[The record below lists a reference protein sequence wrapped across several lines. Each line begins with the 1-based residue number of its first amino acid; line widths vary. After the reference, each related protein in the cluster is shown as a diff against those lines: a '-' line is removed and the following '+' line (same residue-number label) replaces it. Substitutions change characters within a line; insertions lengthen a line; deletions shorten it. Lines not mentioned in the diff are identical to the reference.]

1 MIILCLFP
9 NIYKVNYLYQLDKCI
24 LLDEYNVNIIFTC
37 SGRSDI
43 SGLYSDRIIISERKT
58 EEIILDTFD
67 EWNLSSNVIKE
78 NM

>member
-1 MIILCLFP
+1 MI
-9 NIYKVNYLYQLDKCI
+9 DKRNEFLTKLAN
-24 LLDEYNVNIIFTC
+24 LLDEYNADIEFIC
-37 SGRSDI
+37 SEGSDI

>member
-1 MIILCLFP
+1 MSEEKRKEFLTKLAS
-9 NIYKVNYLYQLDKCI
+9 

-67 EWNLSSNVIKE
+67 EWSLSSNVIKE

>member
-1 MIILCLFP
+1 MSEEKRKEFLTKLAS
-9 NIYKVNYLYQLDKCI
+9 

-37 SGRSDI
+37 SS
-43 SGLYSDRIIISERKT
+43 LYSDRIIISERKT

-67 EWNLSSNVIKE
+67 EWNLSSNAIKK

>member
-1 MIILCLFP
+1 MNKETRIEFLTKLA
-9 NIYKVNYLYQLDKCI
+9 N
-24 LLDEYNVNIIFTC
+24 LLDEYNVEIEFTC
-37 SGRSDI
+37 SEGSDI